1 MTVST
6 NINHIFVSGEFSFD
20 SMQRACAALHN
31 LKRSGYTTILVDLS
45 AVTSCFAGSVV
56 PFIFKCRQG
65 REDGL
70 DLALIPPRDLDLAK
84 LFVNSNWLN
93 TFDPTTFPQSTAPYG
108 RHIPALPFT
117 DGESHFRA
125 VDAIVHRLLGLFPN
139 LDRDHFAALEWAIN
153 EITDNVLNH
162 ASSNIGGVVQLTT
175 KTKSSIIEVVVCDV
189 GFGIP
194 KTLRDSNASI
204 IDDLSALDLSIR
216 EGVTRNPV
224 TNMGNGLFGSY
235 SMSRLSGGYFHIYS
249 GYASLDYN
257 GKDGSGLRVRRQS
270 IPYSGTAIIC
280 GIGTKDPD
288 LLLKALTFGGKSH
301 VPGYSLLDRIGDAD
315 DKIEVLLRKESASFG
330 SREIA
335 REVRTKIENILRS
348 TLKPVTLN
356 MRGVT
361 IVSSSYADEVFGK
374 LAKDMGLGT
383 FRSRVEIV
391 GSNPNVHGVIS
402 RAVKQRT
409 ET

>member
-6 NINHIFVSGEFSFD
+6 NVNHIVVSGDFSFD
-20 SMQRACAALHN
+20 SMQRACAALYN
-31 LKRSGYTTILVDLS
+31 LKRSGYTTILIDLS
-45 AVTSCFAGSVV
+45 AVTSCFAGNIV

-65 REDGL
+65 REAGL

-93 TFDPTTFPQSTAPYG
+93 TFDPNTFPQSTAPYG
-108 RHIPALPFT
+108 RHIPALPFI

-162 ASSNIGGVVQLTT
+162 ASSNIGGLVQLTT
-175 KTKSSIIEVVVCDV
+175 KTKSSIIEIVVCDV

-194 KTLRDSNASI
+194 RTLRESNTSI
-204 IDDLSALDLSIR
+204 TDDLSALDLSIK
-216 EGVTRNPV
+216 EGVTRNRV

-257 GKDGSGLRVRRQS
+257 PKQNGGANIKKAEHSIFWYSDYLR
-270 IPYSGTAIIC
+270 
-280 GIGTKDPD
+280 
-288 LLLKALTFGGKSH
+288 
-301 VPGYSLLDRIGDAD
+301 
-315 DKIEVLLRKESASFG
+315 
-330 SREIA
+330 
-335 REVRTKIENILRS
+335 N
-348 TLKPVTLN
+348 
-356 MRGVT
+356 
-361 IVSSSYADEVFGK
+361 
-374 LAKDMGLGT
+374 
-383 FRSRVEIV
+383 
-391 GSNPNVHGVIS
+391 
-402 RAVKQRT
+402 
-409 ET
+409 